1 MVSMSVAPT
10 ESVTATVKDYW
21 SNIMYNIHVK
31 AVLAG
36 ILTWFTEAT
45 GLSATVFLWYAAF
58 TLIEFIVTTAE
69 KVMYKQWSKAHLS
82 HWVYRVTTQ
91 LVLAGL
97 VGGLFHML
105 GETTGSTYAGINWV
119 LILCATV
126 DFGSIIESLI
136 KIGAPVPPFMT
147 VLAHAFKRRSAVYL
161 GNMLNDPKARA
172 ELEKLLGVRRE
183 ENEPDDVIAPDVHGV
198 RG

>member
-10 ESVTATVKDYW
+10 ESVTVTVKDYW

-31 AVLAG
+31 AVLAS

-45 GLSATVFLWYAAF
+45 GLSTTVFLWYAAF
-58 TLIEFIVTTAE
+58 TLIEFMVTTAE
-69 KVMYKQWSKAHLS
+69 KVIYKQWSKNHLS

-91 LVLAGL
+91 LVLAAL
-97 VGGLFHML
+97 VGGLFHMF
-105 GETTGSTYAGINWV
+105 GETTGATYAGINWV
-119 LILCATV
+119 FILCATV
-126 DFGSIIESLI
+126 DFGSIVESLV
-136 KIGAPVPPFMT
+136 KIGAPVPPFMA
-147 VLAHAFKRRSAVYL
+147 VLSHTFKRWSAVHL

-172 ELEKLLGVRRE
+172 ELEKALGVKHE
-183 ENEPDDVIAPDVHGV
+183 EEEPEDVVPPDVHGV